1 MPSLRERFQLLEER
15 LVGPSPLGPAVD
27 LPFALFVYPPSDEL
41 AVRRETDLLVTRLQ
55 IGGRRV
61 IRVDLGDVFWE
72 CLAAHPLGPE
82 ALFEAEASTAD
93 LQSVLSEAH
102 TLLAG
107 NSSMEPGPLE
117 QRVIARIGDV
127 RRKDTVVLLE
137 RAAELFPVY
146 RTSALLERMI
156 GQKLQVSMV
165 LFYPGT
171 FAGPT
176 EPRFMGVAEPSPN
189 YRVTILP

>member
-1 MPSLRERFQLLEER
+1 
-15 LVGPSPLGPAVD
+15 
-27 LPFALFVYPPSDEL
+27 
-41 AVRRETDLLVTRLQ
+41 VTRTQ
-55 IGGRRV
+55 NHGRRV
-61 IRVDLGDVFWE
+61 VRVDLGELFWA

-82 ALFEAEASTAD
+82 ALFEAEAAGAD
-93 LQSVLSEAH
+93 PQAVLNEAH
-102 TLLAG
+102 MLLAG

-117 QRVIARIGDV
+117 KRIIARIGV
-127 RRKDTVVLLE
+127 NPPANTVVLLE

-156 GQKLQVSMV
+156 GERLSVPIV

-176 EPRFMGVAEPSPN
+176 EP
-189 YRVTILP
+189 